1 MTEIDMTHRLVVGMK
16 ELLDKMKKSKDDIS
30 IARVTMFMHSGHR
43 IENII
48 SATFTNYALVVH
60 TDEGCCI
67 KCHHIR
73 PDEIAG
79 YSHVQFN

>member
-1 MTEIDMTHRLVVGMK
+1 MTEIDTTHRLIVGMK
-16 ELLDKMKKSKDDIS
+16 ELLDEMKERKDDIS
-30 IARVTMFMHSGHR
+30 IAGVTMFMHSGHR

-48 SATFTNYALVVH
+48 SATAANHALVVR

-67 KCHHIR
+67 KCYYIK

>member
-1 MTEIDMTHRLVVGMK
+1 MTDIDMTHRLIVGMK
-16 ELLDKMKKSKDDIS
+16 DLLHNMKERNHDVS

-48 SATFTNYALVVH
+48 SATSSNHALVVR
-60 TDEGCCI
+60 TDEGGCI
-67 KCHHIR
+67 KCHHVR

>member
-1 MTEIDMTHRLVVGMK
+1 MTDDTVTHSLIDGIKGLLDEMK
-16 ELLDKMKKSKDDIS
+16 ERKDDIS
-30 IARVTMFMHSGHR
+30 IARVTIFMHSGHR

-48 SATFTNYALVVH
+48 YATSANYALVVQ

-67 KCHHIR
+67 KCHHVK